1 MKRLF
6 WRILPVLLL
15 SGCPALFADT
25 PGNFNGREIGDIAFR
40 RLDSAIWTP
49 VGTITEDHDAIYV
62 GQTDKYGVPPT
73 EPIFHEGIEM
83 AGVHTTR
90 PVYTEGYGGSPGTWD
105 LVADSVTGIGFVNMD
120 SFERAHPV
128 FYGFFMH
135 PSYPSMAIRKKILDK
150 AQQLMHQ
157 YQSIDYIVVKDDS
170 MLRLLDHYFVY
181 RQTAGSVL
189 QDSDILSMRS
199 DAFVEYCYA
208 AAGVPIMDDNITTR
222 AGADALISLSSKSF
236 PPNPFWS
243 LYPSDQKNKLVAS
256 ITQNPEIKV
265 YDNNG
270 AAVSNMTDAT
280 DLKVELKDFQSGP
293 GLLNVQRSQGEYLG
307 PGNRTFST
315 LWLSSATLNV
325 DGITDTYDFNF
336 SGKDEMA
343 PGYTYQLTAYDN
355 AANSASFTFSIPPLD
370 AHAVDSVGPLY
381 SGFEGVSAVEPSTL
395 ERTHTFTFSEPT
407 AGVSSVTIDGPQ
419 GNLVSWDFSPPVP
432 STAVTLGD
440 LPAGEY
446 QVKSWNAVGA
456 LTSTPFSVGELA
468 VEVSTE
474 ASRQDYIYSDLLL
487 PGTFQVTL
495 NVLPEAPAGADKVQL
510 VSSTGALVM
519 EQAVSTGPADL
530 TAFVPPVSSS
540 GTDYSGAY
548 AVRLFDKD
556 GNYVDKDITLN
567 SAGNS
572 FSAASLYEPQ
582 GEFKTS
588 AYDLTRDFNDA
599 YIPGAVNLNYVPEVD
614 SNNNPVGTV
623 VPLNLQPG
631 LKLVGTGACQSYPDP
646 SSDVDLG
653 TAQFALTTWNN
664 ADKSDAETQVVESA
678 EFKARWT
685 TPDNYLNIPPDE
697 DCINTATVLPS
708 YMICSKLSAITTA
721 KIIPLKRYVQ
731 GVTTVNIGTMY
742 FSGSVVDPNS
752 VPPTCNTFVPTLDSH
767 EYPGIYGLALRQT
780 WLTGIS
786 AGQNV
791 AEGSNIEIPLGRF
804 GRISFAKV
812 DSGGQISA
820 KLETTRAPNG
830 YAPSSQSLDY
840 SIAQDGNLVFSGPAH
855 LTLKYD
861 PSNLSGAQESGLK
874 FLRVVDPATGN
885 YEELPA
891 SVDTAAKTISA
902 DVTSFSKF
910 MVAAPEFSVPQTAQ
924 SQNSVNGAPELEF
937 MAGSPVSLSQYD
949 ISGTVGQTMLAEL
962 KAADKLPIGNV
973 YSISATTDTFEPSGA
988 IKMRY
993 SAGAPGML
1001 GVSEDSLAIYALNE
1015 NGDLSQLP
1023 YQTLDKDNKVL
1034 TARVPSPAY
1043 SLFAVLASS
1052 QQIENTPP
1060 SVYPD
1065 GIPPQ
1070 TTVSFNG
1077 PALPA
1082 TDGTFISSSTTI
1094 VLTAADQQVASVVTS
1109 GVSLTNYILAPD
1121 SATVEV
1127 STYTGPFTLPEGAHP
1142 MYYMSVDN
1150 AGNYEFPQGTT
1161 VYVDA
1166 TPPETQLSASLI
1178 TVSTFVPNYAV
1189 ISGSVSL
1196 TAADPLVNGVQ
1207 SGLYGTFY
1215 LVDGNFADCP
1225 GFAQFL
1231 ANPTGQQFNFS
1242 GPAGACG
1249 NPRYSG
1255 PFTLSLG
1262 THTVQYFSVDNV
1274 ANIESLRTY
1283 QLSVVSADS
1292 TPPEVVILVNNSL
1305 ISAGTTV
1312 QITTQDQVVITATDP
1327 AVGGIASGVKSVYY
1341 LIDVSMNSCQSEPTF
1356 TGPSGTCD
1364 NPLYSG
1370 PFTLSA
1376 GTHTVYYSAVDN
1388 VGNMSPIASAYF
1400 TVSAAQAALPIEPSS
1415 GPIGVPFT
1423 ITGSG
1428 FGSYVSGVTTV
1439 LMGGTT
1445 CPLTLWSTTSIKG
1458 TVPGTLAAGEQAVS
1472 VMNGTSTLAQVSPFT
1487 VTEPVLYG
1495 LTPSSGP
1502 IGMPFTITGVN
1513 FGNYVAGYTG
1523 VLIDGATVPL
1533 TLWSDTRIQGSI
1545 PGTLS
1550 AGDHMVVVGRSLNGG
1565 SVMTSSATFTV
1576 VTPVADDVTPS
1587 SGAIGVPFTV
1597 TGSGFGNYV
1606 SGQTGVLIN
1615 GTTCPLTL
1623 WTDTKIQGTVPG
1635 SLAPGDYE
1643 LMVGRMINGGQVGTQ
1658 PLAFSVVSMSA
1669 YWLAP
1674 SSGPIGMP
1682 FTITGANFGNYS
1694 SAYTH
1699 VLVGDTTAPL
1709 ALWTDS
1715 KIQGTVPGGLASG
1728 DYPVEVERR
1737 TADGGLERTSS
1748 MTFTVVDVDV
1758 AGITPSSGPIG
1769 MPFTITGDNFGNYV
1783 AGYTQVLMGGTTCPL
1798 TLWSDTKIQGTAPGA
1813 LTPGDYQ
1820 LKVVRELNGG
1830 EIESSTF
1837 PFTITQPVAYAITPT
1852 TGPIG
1857 EPFTITG
1864 ESFGNYSAAYT
1875 GVLINGAT
1883 VPLTLWSD
1891 TRIQGT
1897 IPGGLAPGQYPVMV
1911 GRLTSDGGMTASN
1924 ALSFDVEGVSIASM
1938 TPVAGPIG
1946 MPFTIYGGNFGNYSA
1961 GNTKVLLGG
1970 TMCPLTLWS
1979 DTKIQGTVPGS
1990 LGAGDYSVSVA
2001 RQLNGGEVESSTL
2014 TFSVTE
2020 PVAYSMTPSSGP
2032 IGLPFTIA
2040 GDNFGNYVANYT
2052 RVLIGG
2058 AAAPLTLWSTTTIKG
2073 SIPGSL
2079 EPGDYPVYV
2088 ERALNGGVVDTST
2101 FTYTVGVPYLAAV
2114 SPDTAAVL
2122 APFTLTGY
2130 NFGNYSANYTTVLIG
2145 GATCPLTLWT
2155 DTKIQG
2161 KLPAVGAGTY
2171 PVQVQ
2176 RALNGGLAESAT
2188 AYIAVEEPAI
2198 SSMTPVSGAAG
2209 TVFNLYGIG
2218 FGPYDAS
2225 LAHVTIGGVGCAL
2238 SLWSDTRI
2246 TGTVPAELR
2255 YGTYTV
2261 VASRG
2266 QFLSNSE
2273 DYTVPGGGYGVSM
2286 VSAGRS
2292 VPSALAFQLGDVY
2305 VYPDPA
2311 KDGVEPVFHVEVG
2324 QSDSV
2329 KITVY
2334 NVAGRV
2340 VHEHTLTGAPQWVR
2354 GAYAYEYPWTGHIAS
2369 GVYYYTI
2376 EAERGGSKLRASGRF
2391 AVVR

>member
-1 MKRLF
+1 MKLVARFAILF
-6 WRILPVLLL
+6 LLL
-15 SGCPALFADT
+15 
-25 PGNFNGREIGDIAFR
+25 PGGLSAITLPTTGNLASREIADVVFR
-40 RLDSAIWTP
+40 RLDSFPDTHS
-49 VGTITEDHDAIYV
+49 GIYV
-62 GQTDKYGVPPT
+62 GYTSPT
-73 EPIFHEGIEM
+73 GDTPSLAYYNTVIQMTGLVDHGTNWEGIVQPG
-83 AGVHTTR
+83 GVR
-90 PVYTEGYGGSPGTWD
+90 GIEF
-105 LVADSVTGIGFVNMD
+105 VTLD
-120 SFERAHPV
+120 SFEHDHPV
-128 FYGFFMH
+128 NYGAFMH
-135 PSYPSMAIRKKILDK
+135 PSDPDIGTRKKILDK
-150 AQQLMHQ
+150 AQYLMTRDVPVA
-157 YQSIDYIVVKDDS
+157 YVVLPGQSAARVFTSYFSYAYGTNIGPVTDDNIV
-170 MLRLLDHYFVY
+170 
-181 RQTAGSVL
+181 A
-189 QDSDILSMRS
+189 IRS

-208 AAGVPIMDDNITTR
+208 SAGVPIMPDNITTE
-222 AGADALISLSSKSF
+222 AGAYALIHHFGLS
-236 PPNPFWS
+236 
-243 LYPSDQKNKLVAS
+243 PSDQQSHMVPSQTDNPATTINGSAGYIVQGPAFDFNVSDQKSGAGVFKLF
-256 ITQNPEIKV
+256 
-265 YDNNG
+265 D
-270 AAVSNMTDAT
+270 SNYR
-280 DLKVELKDFQSGP
+280 VI
-293 GLLNVQRSQGEYLG
+293 Y
-307 PGNRTFST
+307 
-315 LWLSSATLNV
+315 SSAIPLLQNSLIQTNNITASHEFDLTAA
-325 DGITDTYDFNF
+325 DGLTSGSYQGTAYDHAGNNSDFNF
-336 SGKDEMA
+336 I
-343 PGYTYQLTAYDN
+343 
-355 AANSASFTFSIPPLD
+355 IPPLD
-370 AHAVDSVGPLY
+370 AHAVDSVGLLY

-419 GNLVSWDFSPPVP
+419 GNLVSWNFDPPVP
-432 STAVTLGD
+432 STYVTLGS
-440 LPAGEY
+440 LPIGEY
-446 QVKSWNAVGA
+446 QVRSWNAVGA
-456 LTSTPFSVGELA
+456 LTSTPFNVGELA

-474 ASRQDYIYSDLLL
+474 ASRQDYMYSDLLQ
-487 PGTFQVTL
+487 PGTFQVTID
-495 NVLPEAPAGADKVQL
+495 VLPEAPAGADKVQL
-510 VSSTGALVM
+510 VSSTGALVT
-519 EQAVSTGPADL
+519 EQAVSTGTADL
-530 TAFVPPVSSS
+530 TAFVPPVSTSS
-540 GTDYSGAY
+540 TDYSGAY
-548 AVRLFDKD
+548 AIRLFDKD
-556 GNYVDKDITLN
+556 GNYVDKDITL
-567 SAGNS
+567 SGAVNS

-582 GEFKTS
+582 GEFKTTV
-588 AYDLTRDFNDA
+588 YDLTRDFNAA
-599 YIPGAVNLNYVPEVD
+599 YIPGAVNKNYAPEVD
-614 SNNNPVGTV
+614 SNNNPIGTV

-664 ADKSDAETQVVESA
+664 ADKSDAETQIVESA

-708 YMICSKLSAITTA
+708 YMVCSKLSATTTA

-731 GVTTVNIGTMY
+731 GVTTVNVGTMY

-791 AEGSNIEIPLGRF
+791 AAGSNIEIPLGRF
-804 GRISFAKV
+804 GHISFAKV
-812 DSGGQISA
+812 DSGGQITA

-840 SIAQDGNLVFSGPAH
+840 SITQDGNLVFSGPAH

-937 MAGSPVSLSQYD
+937 MAGVPVNLNQYD
-949 ISGTVGQTMLAEL
+949 LSGTAGQAALAGLES
-962 KAADKLPIGNV
+962 ANKLPVGNV
-973 YSISATTDTFEPSGA
+973 YSITATTDTFEPSGA

-993 SAGAPGML
+993 ATGAPGML
-1001 GVSEDSLAIYALNE
+1001 GVSEDSLAIYAFNG
-1015 NGDLSQLP
+1015 NGDLYQLP

-1034 TARVPSPAY
+1034 TARVPSTAY
-1043 SLFAVLASS
+1043 PLYAVLASS

-1094 VLTAADQQVASVVTS
+1094 VLTAADQQVASVVIS

-1292 TPPEVVILVNNSL
+1292 TPPEVAILVNNSP

-1312 QITTQDQVVITATDP
+1312 QITTQDQMVITATDT
-1327 AVGGIASGVKSVYY
+1327 AAGGIASGVKSVYY
-1341 LIDVSMNSCQSEPTF
+1341 FLDIPMSSCQSEPTF

-1364 NPLYSG
+1364 NPLYTG

-1376 GTHTVYYSAVDN
+1376 GTHMVYYSAVDN
-1388 VGNMSPIASAYF
+1388 VGNMAPIASAYF
-1400 TVSAAQAALPIEPSS
+1400 TVSAAQAGLPIAPSS
-1415 GPIGVPFT
+1415 GPIGMPFS
-1423 ITGSG
+1423 ITGSS

-1445 CPLTLWSTTSIKG
+1445 CPLTLWSTTTIKG
-1458 TVPGTLAAGEQAVS
+1458 TVPGTLAAGDQSVS
-1472 VMNGTSTLAQVSPFT
+1472 VMNGTTTLAQVSPFT

-1495 LTPSSGP
+1495 LAPSSGP
-1502 IGMPFTITGVN
+1502 
-1513 FGNYVAGYTG
+1513 
-1523 VLIDGATVPL
+1523 
-1533 TLWSDTRIQGSI
+1533 
-1545 PGTLS
+1545 
-1550 AGDHMVVVGRSLNGG
+1550 
-1565 SVMTSSATFTV
+1565 
-1576 VTPVADDVTPS
+1576 
-1587 SGAIGVPFTV
+1587 IGVPFTV

-1606 SGQTGVLIN
+1606 AGKTGVLIN

-1623 WTDTKIQGTVPG
+1623 WTDTKIQGAVPG
-1635 SLAPGDYE
+1635 SLAPGDYQ
-1643 LMVGRMINGGQVGTQ
+1643 LIVGRAINGGEVATQ
-1658 PLAFSVVSMSA
+1658 PLAFSVVPMSA

-1682 FTITGANFGNYS
+1682 FTITGENFGNYS
-1694 SAYTH
+1694 SAYTD

-1709 ALWTDS
+1709 TLWTDS

-1728 DYPVEVERR
+1728 DYPVVVERR
-1737 TADGGLERTSS
+1737 ASDGGLERTSS

-1798 TLWSDTKIQGTAPGA
+1798 TLWSETKIQGTAPGA

-1820 LKVVRELNGG
+1820 MKVVRELNGG
-1830 EIESSTF
+1830 EVESSTF

-1864 ESFGNYSAAYT
+1864 ESFGNYAAGYT

-1891 TRIQGT
+1891 TKIQGT

-1924 ALSFDVEGVSIASM
+1924 ALSFVVEGVSVASM
-1938 TPVAGPIG
+1938 TPVDGPIG

-1970 TMCPLTLWS
+1970 TTCPLTLWS

-1990 LGAGDYSVSVA
+1990 LGAGDYPVSVA
-2001 RQLNGGEVESSTL
+2001 RELNGGEVVSSTL

-2020 PVAYSMTPSSGP
+2020 PIVYSMTPSSGP

-2040 GDNFGNYVANYT
+2040 GDNFGNYSAGKTV
-2052 RVLIGG
+2052 VFIGG
-2058 AAAPLTLWSTTTIKG
+2058 EAAPLILWSTTTIKG

-2079 EPGDYPVYV
+2079 VPGDYPVYV

-2101 FTYTVGVPYLAAV
+2101 FTYTVGLPYLDTV

-2171 PVQVQ
+2171 PVQVL
-2176 RALNGGLAESAT
+2176 RALNGGLTESAT

-2198 SSMTPVSGAAG
+2198 SSMTPVSGGAG

-2286 VSAGRS
+2286 VSAGRG